1 MSLLTVDQ
9 LGKAYRT
16 YHPEWRRFARWFGMP
31 FKPSSETWV
40 LRHVSFS
47 LSPGEALGIVGQNGA
62 GKSTLLKLITGTL
75 QPSEGRV
82 TTEGRISAIL
92 ELGLGFNGE
101 LTGRQNAL
109 HALGLMG
116 APHDQ
121 IIEAIPSIEAFAEI
135 GTYFDEPVRTYS
147 SGMQARLAF
156 AVATAFRPDI
166 LIVDEV
172 LAVGDAYFIHKSAN
186 RIREF
191 QHAGTSLIVVAHDRA
206 AIQSLCDRAILIDK
220 GTPLIEG
227 PPETVLDFYNALIAE
242 KESATIQQKTLPDGR
257 VQTLSGT
264 GEASVTDIQL
274 TDVDGRPL
282 EYVVLGQE
290 VVLRVDILLKA
301 DLPELVFGY
310 LIKDRLGH
318 TIFGTN
324 TFHQKIPLEEL
335 KKGEQ
340 LHLEFRFKAD
350 LGDGSYSISTAL
362 HTGDT
367 HVAQNYEWRELALV
381 FTIHNPHQAAFV
393 GVNWMP
399 PTITLQR

>member
-16 YHPEWRRFARWFGMP
+16 YHPEWRRFARWFGIP

-40 LRHVSFS
+40 LRNVSFS

-82 TTEGRISAIL
+82 IARGRISAIL

-101 LTGRQNAL
+101 LTGRQNAI
-109 HALGLMG
+109 HASGLMG

-135 GTYFDEPVRTYS
+135 GAYFDEPVRTYS

-220 GTPLIEG
+220 GTPLMEG

-274 TDVDGRPL
+274 TDADGRPL
-282 EYVVLGQE
+282 EYVVVGQE
-290 VVLRVDILLKA
+290 VVLRVDILLNA

-310 LIKDRLGH
+310 LMKDRLGH
-318 TIFGTN
+318 SIFGTN
-324 TFHQKIPLEEL
+324 TFHQKILLEDL

-340 LHLEFRFKAD
+340 LHLEFKFEAD

-381 FTIHNPHQAAFV
+381 FTVQNPHQAAFV

>member
-1 MSLLTVDQ
+1 
-9 LGKAYRT
+9 
-16 YHPEWRRFARWFGMP
+16 
-31 FKPSSETWV
+31 
-40 LRHVSFS
+40 
-47 LSPGEALGIVGQNGA
+47 
-62 GKSTLLKLITGTL
+62 
-75 QPSEGRV
+75 
-82 TTEGRISAIL
+82 
-92 ELGLGFNGE
+92 
-101 LTGRQNAL
+101 
-109 HALGLMG
+109 
-116 APHDQ
+116 
-121 IIEAIPSIEAFAEI
+121 
-135 GTYFDEPVRTYS
+135 
-147 SGMQARLAF
+147 MQARLAF

-220 GTPLIEG
+220 GTPLMEG

-274 TDVDGRPL
+274 TDADGRPL
-282 EYVVLGQE
+282 EYVVVGQE
-290 VVLRVDILLKA
+290 VVLRVDILLNA

-310 LIKDRLGH
+310 LMKDRLGH
-318 TIFGTN
+318 SIFGTN
-324 TFHQKIPLEEL
+324 TFHQKILLEDL

-340 LHLEFRFKAD
+340 LHLEFKFEAD

-381 FTIHNPHQAAFV
+381 FTVQNPHQAAFV